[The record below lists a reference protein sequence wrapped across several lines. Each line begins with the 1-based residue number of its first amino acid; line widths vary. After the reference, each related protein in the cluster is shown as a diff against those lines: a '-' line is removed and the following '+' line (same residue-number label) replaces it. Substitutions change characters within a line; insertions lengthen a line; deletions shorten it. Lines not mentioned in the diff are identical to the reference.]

1 MIARSLALLAA
12 IATAPIQCG
21 HDYDPNLRKDE
32 SPGDALW
39 DLAQKFHDAHD
50 DAAARTTLAYLV
62 QRYPASRYAAAA
74 RDELGGAREG
84 EAGGGR

>member
-1 MIARSLALLAA
+1 MIGRSVVLVAA

-39 DLAQKFHDAHD
+39 DLAQKFHDTHD
-50 DAAARTTLAYLV
+50 DAAARKTLEYLV
-62 QRYPASRYAAAA
+62 QKYPASRWTPAA
-74 RDELGGAREG
+74 REELDAAGQQGARD
-84 EAGGGR
+84 GG